1 MYRNFCMGT
10 KDNRGSSCVQSYH
23 VIYLG
28 SLGNPIVS
36 IIYFRATLNIT
47 AIFGG
52 IDATSNLADPTVW
65 KWTEDGKLMNQKKEF
80 SWKYGQKKWSRVN
93 NFIVDDETGKVLDIK
108 GSNQTVEA
116 EVVLWSKVWIL

>member
-1 MYRNFCMGT
+1 MCSILSR
-10 KDNRGSSCVQSYH
+10 DILEH
-23 VIYLG
+23 LG